1 MRVIAEP
8 ENLAELISDCADL
21 PEAVLAS
28 SAATDAVAAAPDW
41 RVPVAW
47 HVDDVCFAQV
57 DGLDDY
63 GS

>member
-1 MRVIAEP
+1 MRVVAEP

-21 PEAVLAS
+21 PEAVLA
-28 SAATDAVAAAPDW
+28 AGDAVAAGPDW

-63 GS
+63 GP